1 MPHRRVRRSRGL
13 VGAVFACT
21 LFLGLVGGVPAQT
34 AGNLPGGASISVD
47 ITAPS
52 DGAVKVFPPGN
63 IELEGTAA
71 VGEGVPVP
79 NTGFLYVIDGS
90 GSTNGSAGGD
100 CGPDQNPGDPEAAQ
114 DEIIDC
120 EIAAGINLNN

>member
-13 VGAVFACT
+13 LGAVFACT

-34 AGNLPGGASISVD
+34 AGNLPGGTSISVD

-63 IELEGTAA
+63 IELEGTAE

-79 NTGFLYVIDGS
+79 NTGFLYAVDAPGS
-90 GSTNGSAGGD
+90 SVDPAGGA
-100 CGPDQNPGDPEAAQ
+100 CGP
-114 DEIIDC
+114 
-120 EIAAGINLNN
+120 